1 MSRLLTIFTL
11 VIGFVAEAWAD
22 VPTPP
27 PPPGQKYV
35 AVDNQVRLGKE
46 FDDYVFVVAHGRGP
60 GAPQYQYNKITLSTK
75 SSTPMPA
82 GGRYQS
88 IALLAVPKA
97 SADQV
102 HSGGPRVASAPG
114 VPAPIDIWKIDG
126 LRSMGFADTAIVDI
140 KHPGNSVTR
149 THTITG
155 FDKDGRIQT
164 TVEREPADVEGEKK
178 SRSRAE
184 VRPGGTSTAVAGI
197 ALALSFAF
205 GGIWLLR
212 NRRTQSSTAGLG

>member
-1 MSRLLTIFTL
+1 MFRLLTIFTL
-11 VIGFVAEAWAD
+11 VIGFVAEARAD
-22 VPTPP
+22 IPTPP
-27 PPPGQKYV
+27 PPPGLKYV

-46 FDDYVFVVAHGRGP
+46 VDDYVFFIAHGVGP
-60 GAPQYQYNKITLSTK
+60 GAPQYSFKKITLSTK
-75 SSTPMPA
+75 SSTPMPG

-88 IALLAVPKA
+88 IQLLAVPKA

-102 HSGGPRVASAPG
+102 HSGGPRVAAAPG
-114 VPAPIDIWKIDG
+114 APPPIEIWKIDG
-126 LRSMGFADTAIVDI
+126 LRSMGFANTAIVDI

-164 TVEREPADVEGEKK
+164 SVEREPADVEGEKK
-178 SRSRAE
+178 SRTRAE
-184 VRPGGTSTAVAGI
+184 VGPGGASTAIAGI

-205 GGIWLLR
+205 GGIWLVR
-212 NRRTQSSTAGLG
+212 NRRTKSSNADLE

>member
-22 VPTPP
+22 IAPSP

-46 FDDYVFVVAHGRGP
+46 FDDYVFVVAHGVGP
-60 GAPQYQYNKITLSTK
+60 GPPRYDYKKIALSTK
-75 SSTPMPA
+75 SSTSMPA
-82 GGRYQS
+82 GGRYQY

-102 HSGGPRVASAPG
+102 HSGGPRVAGA
-114 VPAPIDIWKIDG
+114 PAPIDISKIDG
-126 LRSMGFADTAIVDI
+126 LRRMGFADTAIVDI

-155 FDKDGRIQT
+155 FDKDGGIQT

-184 VRPGGTSTAVAGI
+184 VRPGATSTAVAGI

-205 GGIWLLR
+205 GGIWLVR
-212 NRRTQSSTAGLG
+212 YRRTNSSNAGLG